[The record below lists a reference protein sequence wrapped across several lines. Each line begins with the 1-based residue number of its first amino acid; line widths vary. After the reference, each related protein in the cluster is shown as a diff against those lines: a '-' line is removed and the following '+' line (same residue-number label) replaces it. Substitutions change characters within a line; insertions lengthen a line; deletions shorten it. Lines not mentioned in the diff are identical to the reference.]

1 MFLIVIA
8 TILAVIIGLTLIC
21 VGFLFNKSARSKL
34 RLAIAAIDLILIA
47 ICIIGM
53 SNRDLFSNAV
63 IEILGSIMTVVFASQ
78 IICVVLVLAA
88 LIIRSIY
95 RLFNKPAPFSRERRS
110 MLAYALFYPIYSFA
124 TATYANQVERNDT
137 VDNFYDIKI
146 KNLPEELEGFKI
158 AQISDIHLGAF
169 YSLERLENML
179 NRIVEAKPYLLAITG
194 DIFDSVEI
202 NDEAIKLVDS
212 FCDKFKYGIYYCHGN
227 HEHHRGIKA
236 IEEGLTNTKIH
247 WLVNSA
253 LSTTHSELETS
264 LSTEVA
270 EDDETTNQ
278 NNSNNSAFRIPNSAL
293 YIIGVDYPMGAPV
306 MQSKDDHEQ
315 SNFNKLKHDY
325 LSQAMKNVPKDAICI
340 LLAHH
345 PEFIDDAVE
354 YNIHLTLTGH
364 THGSQIG
371 IFGMPL
377 FPVFKYTRGMFEHT
391 GNDGETNCYGYVH
404 VGNGS
409 WFPFRLGCPPEI
421 AYFTLIKN

>member
-1 MFLIVIA
+1 MKMFLIVIA

-53 SNRDLFSNAV
+53 SNRDLFSNAA
-63 IEILGSIMTVVFASQ
+63 IEIFGSIMTIVFASQ
-78 IICVVLVLAA
+78 IICVILVLAA

-110 MLAYALFYPIYSFA
+110 MLAYALFYPIYSFV
-124 TATYANQVERNDT
+124 TATYANQIERNDT

-146 KNLPEELEGFKI
+146 NNLPAELEGFKI

-179 NRIVEAKPYLLAITG
+179 NRIVEAKPDLLTITG

-202 NDEAIKLVDS
+202 NDEAIKIVDS
-212 FCDKFKYGIYYCHGN
+212 FCDKFKYGIWYCHGN

-236 IEEGLTNTKIH
+236 IEAGLINTKIH
-247 WLVNSA
+247 WLVNNSSF
-253 LSTTHSELETS
+253 LIPHSS
-264 LSTEVA
+264 LH
-270 EDDETTNQ
+270 
-278 NNSNNSAFRIPNSAL
+278 
-293 YIIGVDYPMGAPV
+293 IIGVDYPMGAPV
-306 MQSKDDHEQ
+306 MQSKNDHEQ

-354 YNIHLTLTGH
+354 FNINLTLTGH

-391 GNDGETNCYGYVH
+391 GNDGKTNCYGYVH